1 MILFFPSCTGA
12 WIIKKLN
19 LSLFLSYI
27 YTVLWLLLLLGLVT
41 YCFVTSGVFFF
52 TQNDPFILK
61 LYPLIVTIIVYGVPS
76 IEVSVFIWVIIRLGG
91 HIILKG

>member
-27 YTVLWLLLLLGLVT
+27 YNSFMVAFVVRFSNLLF
-41 YCFVTSGVFFF
+41 CDIWSFFF